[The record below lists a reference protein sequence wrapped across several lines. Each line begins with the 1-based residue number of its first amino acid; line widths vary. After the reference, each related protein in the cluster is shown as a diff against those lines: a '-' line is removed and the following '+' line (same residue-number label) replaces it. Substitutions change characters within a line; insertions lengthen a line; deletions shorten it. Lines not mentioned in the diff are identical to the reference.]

1 MQSRVLSKAV
11 VAVCLMGSLFTASL
25 QGGPHASAGTM
36 AEIPEPLA
44 WCQDQVIVKFNEGV
58 TQDARDKVIQQHAC
72 HILRTREQADVH
84 LVRIPEGSKPE
95 DLVRDLGEH
104 ESVQYA
110 ELNHYVRVFFVPDD
124 PYFHYQWD
132 LYNTVT
138 GGIGME
144 TAWGIETGDP
154 NVIIAVVD
162 TGVAFENYGIYK
174 QAPDL
179 AETHFVPGYDFVND
193 DNHPNDDNGH
203 GTHVTGTIAQS
214 TNNHL
219 GVAGVAYGCSIMPV
233 KVLDANGLGD
243 YFTITQAIDFAVS
256 HGAKVINLSLGATSP
271 STTLE
276 ETLQSAYQ
284 QGVTVVCAAGND
296 YQKGNPTEYPAAYS
310 SYCIAVGATRYDN
323 QRAPYSSTGSY
334 LSIVAPGGD
343 MTVDQNGDGYPDGI
357 VQQTF
362 SVDPTS
368 FAYYFFQG
376 TSMATPHVS
385 GLAGLLISRG
395 VTDPNDV
402 RQAIEQTATDLGTT
416 GWDEEYGWGLIN
428 PTSALTYYDW
438 PQ

>member
-1 MQSRVLSKAV
+1 
-11 VAVCLMGSLFTASL
+11 
-25 QGGPHASAGTM
+25 M
-36 AEIPEPLA
+36 ADIPEPPA
-44 WCQDQVIVKFNEGV
+44 WCQDRIIVKFNEGV
-58 TQDARDKVIQQHAC
+58 TQDARDEVLQQHAC
-72 HILRTREQADVH
+72 RILRTSERGDVH
-84 LVRIPEGSKPE
+84 LVKTPEGSNPE
-95 DLVRDLGEH
+95 DMVRALVAH

-110 ELNHYVRVFFVPDD
+110 ELNHYVHVFFVPDD

-144 TAWGIETGDP
+144 TAWAVETGDP
-154 NVIIAVVD
+154 NVIIAVLD
-162 TGVAFENYGIYK
+162 SGIAYENYDVYR

-179 AETHFVPGYDFVND
+179 AQTHFVAGYDFVND

-214 TNNHL
+214 TNNNV
-219 GVAGVAYGCSIMPV
+219 GVAGVAFGCSIMPV
-233 KVLDANGLGD
+233 KVIDASGLGD
-243 YFTITQAIDFAVS
+243 YFTITQGINFAVS

-271 STTLE
+271 STTIEDALA
-276 ETLQSAYQ
+276 SAYQ
-284 QGVTVVCAAGND
+284 QGVTVVCAAGNG
-296 YQKGNPTEYPAAYS
+296 YQNGNPVNYPAAYT

-334 LSIVAPGGD
+334 LDVVAPGGD

-385 GLAGLLISRG
+385 GLAGLLISHG
-395 VTDPNDV
+395 VVGPDKV
-402 RQAIEQTATDLGTT
+402 RQAIEQTAKDLGTP
-416 GWDEEYGWGLIN
+416 GWDEEYGWGLID
-428 PTSALTYYDW
+428 PAAALVYYDR
-438 PQ
+438 PH